1 MNQATSFSVYNASA
15 GSGKTFTLVKEY
27 LKIVLTAESA
37 YHFQKI
43 LAITFTNKAAAE
55 MKERILESLR
65 SFADE
70 EANDMLLLI
79 SEETGMDAKKIQ
91 ARSKRILENIL
102 QNYAAFTITTID
114 SFTHKLIRTFA
125 YDLGLPLNFEV
136 EMDGAKL
143 IGEAVDMLIS
153 KIGTD
158 SLLTQ
163 VLIDF
168 SLQKVSEDK
177 SWDIAKELNSI
188 AKMLLNEGDRIYL
201 QNLQLKSLE
210 DFKSL
215 EKKLKIEKRKIAAL
229 FIEKGQEGMAVID
242 ALGIPY
248 NSFSYTELPN
258 FFKKLLNFQNLKFD
272 ELKFNGRL
280 HKAVSNASF
289 YAKKTEQTI
298 QEKIDGAA
306 PQLIALYEQVEQLY
320 SAQFEK
326 YILIDLVLK
335 SLIPL
340 AVVNHIQ
347 QELNSIKEQNN
358 IRLSAEFNQLISDKI
373 KREPAPFIYERLGE
387 KFQHYFIDEMQDTS
401 LLQWQNLIPLIDNAL
416 SQEQGSL
423 LLVGDAK
430 QAIYRWRGGE
440 AEQFINLSLD
450 GKGIEHN
457 PFVIEKSNQNLAVN
471 YRSFSEIIHF
481 NNAFF
486 THVSQYL
493 TNDAYNDLY
502 VVGNQQQLNAR
513 TGGYVQ
519 LDFVEGA
526 DPSKEAREMA
536 KQEKVLA
543 LIMDLD
549 SSFKKSDVCIL
560 VRRNKEGVAIANYLS
575 ENGIE
580 IISSETLLLQNSSK
594 VKFLV
599 DLLRFIQNPL
609 NENAKFEVLSYL
621 YDALKV
627 SEPAHDFYRK
637 MMAGSPEDFFKRLST
652 YAIHFDFNQFLQL
665 PFYESVEAIIRAFN
679 LLDKADAYVQFFLD
693 FVLEFQRK
701 NANDLSAF
709 LELWDLKKDSLSIA
723 APESENAVRIMS
735 IHKSKGLEF
744 PVVIFPCELDT
755 VTEIEPTVWY
765 DELDPELYGDFS
777 NALIP
782 CSKKITFTGNKGKAL
797 FDRRKEVL
805 ALDNYNLLYVAMTR
819 AVEQLYVITEHAIN
833 KKGEESLNKF
843 SGLLI
848 NYLKSLTDDH
858 AWEVNKLC
866 YCFGEKS
873 RVLPVRQTSDA
884 IEVTPQNLFISTP
897 WDSHAIE
904 IVSSASKQWGTAQDT
919 AIKHGLLVHEMLAEI
934 DTQSQVE
941 PVVQRYFRAGVIASD
956 DVSDILDLLNAV
968 VFHPE
973 LESYFQEGKTIV
985 TERQIVNE
993 EKQILIPDR
1002 LVFDGNTVVILDYK
1016 TGVESPDHKE
1026 QVDKYADVLTTMG
1039 YQVKSRILVYIS
1051 YEPYI
1056 ISY

>member
-1 MNQATSFSVYNASA
+1 MDQATFFSVYNASA

-55 MKERILESLR
+55 MKERILENLR
-65 SFADE
+65 SFANQE
-70 EANDMLLLI
+70 TNDMLLLL
-79 SEETGMDAKKIQ
+79 SEETGLEAQKIQ
-91 ARSKRILENIL
+91 LRSKRILENIL

-125 YDLGLPLNFEV
+125 HDLGLPLNFDV

-143 IGEAVDMLIS
+143 IGEAVDMVIS

-158 SLLTQ
+158 SLLTE

-177 SWDIAKELNSI
+177 SWDISKELNSI
-188 AKMLLNEGDRIYL
+188 AKMLLNESDRTYL
-201 QNLQLKSLE
+201 QILQLKSLE
-210 DFKSL
+210 DFKQL
-215 EKKLKIEKRKIAAL
+215 EKQLKSEKEKIAAL

-248 NSFSYTELPN
+248 NSFSHSELPN
-258 FFKKLLNFQNLKFD
+258 FFKKLLHIQNLKFD
-272 ELKFNGRL
+272 NLKFNGRL

-289 YAKKTEQTI
+289 YAKKTERAI
-298 QEKIDGAA
+298 QEKIDGVA
-306 PQLIALYEQVEQLY
+306 PQLIALYQEVEQLY
-320 SAQFEK
+320 SEQYGN

-440 AEQFINLSLD
+440 AEQFINLSLE
-450 GKGIEHN
+450 GKGPEHN

-471 YRSFSEIIHF
+471 YRSFSEIINF

-493 TNDAYNDLY
+493 TNEVYNDLY
-502 VVGNQQQLNAR
+502 VVGNQQLLNAN

-519 LDFVEGA
+519 LDFIDGSEQ
-526 DPSKEAREMA
+526 SKEELQEP
-536 KQEKVLA
+536 KHEKVLE
-543 LIMDLD
+543 LITNLD
-549 SSFKKSDVCIL
+549 TNFKKSDVCIL
-560 VRRNKEGVAIANYLS
+560 VRRNREGVAIANYLS

-580 IISSETLLLQNSSK
+580 IISSETLLLQNSTK
-594 VKFLV
+594 VQFLV
-599 DLLRFIQNPL
+599 ALLRFIQNPL
-609 NENAKFEVLSYL
+609 NSKAKFEVLSYL
-621 YDALKV
+621 HQRLEV
-627 SEPAHDFYRK
+627 SGPAHDFYSK
-637 MMAGSPEDFFKRLST
+637 MMSCPPSEFFKALWPH
-652 YAIHFDFNQFLQL
+652 AIRFDFERFLQL
-665 PFYESVEAIIRAFN
+665 PFYESVEAIIRAFK

-693 FVLEFQRK
+693 FVLDFQRK

-709 LELWDLKKDSLSIA
+709 LELWDLKKDSLSVA

-744 PVVIFPCELDT
+744 PVVIFPCELDIT
-755 VTEIEPTVWY
+755 KEIDPKVWY
-765 DELDPELYGDFS
+765 DELDPALYGDFS

-782 CSKKITFTGNKGKAL
+782 CSSKITYTGQKGNDL
-797 FDRRKEVL
+797 YEQRREVL
-805 ALDNYNLLYVAMTR
+805 ALDSYNLLYVAMTR
-819 AVEQLYVITEHAIN
+819 AVEQLYVVTECALT
-833 KKGEESLNKF
+833 KKGEASLAKF
-843 SGLLI
+843 SGLIISFLQ
-848 NYLKSLTDDH
+848 SLPEAN
-858 AWEVNKLC
+858 AWNPEKLS
-866 YCFGEKS
+866 YCFGHKS
-873 RVLPVRQTSDA
+873 RRLPVKIASDS
-884 IEVTPQNLFISTP
+884 IEVSPQERFISTP
-897 WDSHAIE
+897 WDSHDIE
-904 IVSSASKQWGTAQDT
+904 IVSNASKQWGTAQDT
-919 AIKHGLLVHEMLAEI
+919 AVKHGLLIHEMLAEI
-934 DTQSQVE
+934 YTQEQVAS
-941 PVVQRYFRAGVIASD
+941 VVQQYFRAGIIAHE
-956 DVSDILDLLNAV
+956 DVAGIIDLLKSV
-968 VFHPE
+968 VYHPE
-973 LESYFQEGKTIV
+973 LASYFQKGKVIV

-993 EKQILIPDR
+993 QKQILIPDR
-1002 LVFDGNTVVILDYK
+1002 LIFDGTTVVILDYK
-1016 TGVESPDHKE
+1016 TGAESPAHRE
-1026 QVDKYADVLTTMG
+1026 QVDKYADVLRTMG
-1039 YQVKSRILVYIS
+1039 YQVNAGILVYLSEKI
-1051 YEPYI
+1051 YVVC
-1056 ISY
+1056 